1 MRFVGRR
8 MTGLLLLVLTAAAP
22 APQAERCSPPTVML
36 AGNDKELTV
45 RFWAGTPRRRTL
57 EDNVRAA
64 FKSACKYGLLKGST
78 IPKLGGV
85 SSRRLYLW
93 NAPAANVASIYAN
106 QGRLLLEYPFVAA
119 DRSMNVP
126 SAAEIQEA
134 VYCAVH
140 GATAQEQAKGGRCLP
155 D

>member
-1 MRFVGRR
+1 MIGS
-8 MTGLLLLVLTAAAP
+8 LLIAAMLAAGP
-22 APQAERCSPPTVML
+22 APDRCRSPTVL
-36 AGNDKELTV
+36 LGGNDKAFTV
-45 RFWAGTPRRRTL
+45 RFWAGTPRRRDL

-78 IPKLGGV
+78 VPTLRSV

-93 NAPAANVASIYAN
+93 NAPEGNVATLYESN
-106 QGRLLLEYPFVAA
+106 GRLMLEYPFVGA
-119 DRSMNVP
+119 DKSMKVP

-134 VYCAVH
+134 IFCAVH
-140 GATAQEQAKGGRCLP
+140 GASREEQAKSGRCLV